1 MSSRD
6 LFALI
11 ANELDIETLME
22 SAFNMY
28 KSTKDSNDKYNSYDS
43 IPQNLI
49 KLYYS
54 EDTNHSSFSSIIESF
69 KEKYIKQESLL
80 EGVHTLEEING
91 LGEVYDYIRSDEW
104 QKCAN
109 IYIILVI
116 NSKLFSLTPYPEYGG
131 QFRINDCFI
140 GDSDVQTSSCFEISK
155 NIQSLWPE
163 FDRLMNV
170 GLELGRHKENISE
183 DKIIEYINECLKLK
197 CRLIEIHPFPD
208 GNGRT
213 MRALVNLLFKMA
225 GLPPVYVKRSERKKY
240 IEAMEKA
247 IAEKEFSIINKFYY
261 YKICDSIIELDIN
274 QRRKKGLAKVRTP
287 KDK

>member
-11 ANELDIETLME
+11 ADELDIETLME

-28 KSTKDSNDKYNSYDS
+28 KNTKDSNDKYNSYDN

-80 EGVHTLEEING
+80 EGVHTIEEING

-131 QFRINDCFI
+131 QFRNNNCFI
-140 GDSDVQTSSCFEISK
+140 GESDVQTTPYFEIPQK
-155 NIQSLWPE
+155 VQTLWQE
-163 FDRLMNV
+163 FDSLMKF
-170 GLELGRHKENISE
+170 GLELNNNKENISE
-183 DKIIEYINECLKLK
+183 NEIIEYINDCLKLK
-197 CRLIEIHPFPD
+197 CKLIEIHPFSD

-213 MRALVNLLFKMA
+213 MRALVNLLFKIA

-247 IAEKEFSIINKFYY
+247 IVEKEYNVISKFYY
-261 YKICDSIIELDIN
+261 YKICDSIIELDIS
-274 QRRKKGLAKVRTP
+274 QRRKKGTP
-287 KDK
+287 KTKEKIT

>member
-11 ANELDIETLME
+11 AEEVDIETLMV
-22 SAFNMY
+22 SAFEIY
-28 KSTKDSNDKYNSYDS
+28 KGKVGAEKYNSDS
-43 IPQNLI
+43 NIPQNLI

-54 EDTNHSSFSSIIESF
+54 EDTNHSSFSDIMESF

-91 LGEVYDYIRSDEW
+91 LGEVYDYIRSEDW

-116 NSKLFSLTPYPEYGG
+116 NGKLFSLTPYPEFGG
-131 QFRINDCFI
+131 TFRTNDCYI
-140 GDSDVQTSSCFEISK
+140 GESDVHTTPYAEIPME
-155 NIQSLWPE
+155 IQKLWPE
-163 FDRLMNV
+163 FDRLMKL
-170 GLELGRHKENISE
+170 GIELNKHKEYVSE
-183 DKIIEYINECLKLK
+183 DRIIEYINDCLKLK
-197 CRLIEIHPFPD
+197 TRLIEVHPFND

-213 MRALVNLLFKMA
+213 MRALVNLLFKIA
-225 GLPPVYVKRSERKKY
+225 GLPPVYVKRAERKKY
-240 IEAMEKA
+240 IEAMDRAVTEKDYSY
-247 IAEKEFSIINKFYY
+247 IDKFYY

-274 QRRKKGLAKVRTP
+274 QRKKKT
-287 KDK
+287 KKKI

>member
-6 LFALI
+6 LYALI
-11 ANELDIETLME
+11 AGEMDMETLMVN
-22 SAFNMY
+22 AFKMH
-28 KSTKDSNDKYNSYDS
+28 KDRENGPQKYNLNDS

-54 EDTNHSSFSSIIESF
+54 GDTNHSSFSDIILSF

-80 EGVHTLEEING
+80 EGVHTIEEING
-91 LGEVYDYIRSDEW
+91 LGVVYDFIRSEEW

-116 NSKLFSLTPYPEYGG
+116 NSKLFSLTPYPEFGG
-131 QFRINDCFI
+131 QFRNSDCYI
-140 GDSDVQTSSCFEISK
+140 GDSDVQTMPYSGIPMA
-155 NIQSLWPE
+155 IQELWPE
-163 FDRLMNV
+163 FDRLMKC
-170 GLELGRHKENISE
+170 GAELNEHKEYILE
-183 DKIIEYINECLKLK
+183 DKIIDYINDCLKLK
-197 CRLIEIHPFPD
+197 CCLIEIHPFAD

-225 GLPPVYVKRSERKKY
+225 GLPPVYVKRIERKKY
-240 IEAMEKA
+240 IDAMNKA
-247 IAEKEFSIINKFYY
+247 ISEKDYNLINKFYY

-274 QRRKKGLAKVRTP
+274 QRGKKGKERV
-287 KDK
+287 KKQ